1 MFIYASEQLCSI
13 KTTLCVFC
21 AAPTAPAAALR
32 ESADEGSSVAWA
44 EQQPYIIGT
53 YKMFPLDCSM
63 QQRLIL
69 RYLTPMGEYQ
79 ELLTHVFRLDAI
91 ELIFYYLDLS
101 KNKDA
106 RLAFEATKV
115 CRQLRNGLV
124 LFQFSV
130 YLFVCGVNED
140 AGA

>member
-130 YLFVCGVNED
+130 YLFVCGINKD